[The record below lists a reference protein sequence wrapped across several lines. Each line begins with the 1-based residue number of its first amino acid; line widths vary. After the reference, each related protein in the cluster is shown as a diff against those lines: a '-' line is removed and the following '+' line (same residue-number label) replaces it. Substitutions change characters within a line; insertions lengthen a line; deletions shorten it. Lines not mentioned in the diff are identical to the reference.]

1 MKQSKK
7 YTKKDREILTL
18 ITNFCQNECPSCQDC
33 PEDQCVLWNIEQ
45 VIVSEEE
52 KQ

>member
-1 MKQSKK
+1 MEKNKKYSKK
-7 YTKKDREILTL
+7 EEKILTL

-45 VIVSEEE
+45 VVVDKED
-52 KQ
+52 